1 MKLGLIIVGVVLA
14 VLAAVLSRDVNI
26 ALVAGGVVLVGI
38 GNLVNA

>member
-14 VLAAVLSRDVNI
+14 VLTAVLSRDVNI